1 MTRLTDER
9 LAEILRPKELI
20 GETELESLA
29 REVRELRESHSVACE
44 TCDGLRDSNHELRA
58 ENVRLGGEI
67 RSLTTERLDLEE
79 RLFKANRQIEE
90 FEFKQENYRRGFEAA
105 KVAAQMIADEEFV
118 RRNGLGNMA
127 MVADFIRRKIEKL
140 TPEVTE

>member
-1 MTRLTDER
+1 MSVTESEREMAKLVAACALTDVKR
-9 LAEILRPKELI
+9 LA
-20 GETELESLA
+20 
-29 REVRELRESHSVACE
+29 
-44 TCDGLRDSNHELRA
+44 
-58 ENVRLGGEI
+58 
-67 RSLTTERLDLEE
+67 
-79 RLFKANRQIEE
+79 KAFQQ
-90 FEFKQENYRRGFEAA
+90 FKQENYRRGFEAA